1 MGVIPMMASD
11 AAGMGR
17 LDWGDPSRPV
27 DLVFLHATGFNART
41 YRTLLEPLGDRFHV
55 VALDLR
61 GHGAA
66 TLPTNP
72 GHHPSWRIYAEDV
85 AGFLRTLD
93 RPVVLAGHSMGA
105 TTALLTADRAPDRVR
120 SMVLLDPVILA
131 RRQAAFL
138 RLPGMWRLA
147 MRHPWAVAALKRRDR
162 FPAKDDAFAAYHGR
176 GSFKGWSDETLRDYV
191 EGGFRPTGDGDVELA
206 CARDWEAANY
216 GAQANDPWSVLK
228 RTPQSVRIL
237 KAGKGSTCAVTPE
250 DAARFPDAS
259 VETVEGG
266 THFFPM
272 TRADVARAALVGALA

>member
-1 MGVIPMMASD
+1 MIATD
-11 AAGMGR
+11 AGGMGR

-27 DLVFLHATGFNART
+27 DLVFLHATGFNALT

-61 GHGAA
+61 GHGAS

-72 GHHPSWRIYAEDV
+72 KRHPSWRIYADDV
-85 AGFLRTLD
+85 AGFLRSLD
-93 RPVVLAGHSMGA
+93 QPVVLAGHSMGA
-105 TTALLTADRAPDRVR
+105 TTALLTAERAPDRVR
-120 SMVLLDPVILA
+120 SLVMLDPVILA

-147 MRHPWAVAALKRRDR
+147 MQHPWAVAALKRRDR
-162 FPAKDDAFAAYHGR
+162 FPTKDDAFNAYRGR
-176 GSFKGWSDETLRDYV
+176 GSFKGWSDQTLRDYV
-191 EGGFRPTGDGDVELA
+191 EGGFKPTADGDVELT

-228 RTPQSVRIL
+228 RTPQPVRIL
-237 KAGKGSTCAVTPE
+237 KAGKGSTCAVTPQ

-259 VETVEGG
+259 IETVEDAN
-266 THFFPM
+266 HFFPM
-272 TRADVARAALVGALA
+272 TRAEAARAALAQALAT